1 MRSEVKFLSAL
12 VFIFLFNNYLAAS
25 PFIDS
30 TSLDST
36 SLQRQQSVSRDT
48 SIYRQTYEAAIKD
61 NRLSNDEKTLLKS
74 LQRALNLN
82 ANQVNLIEQK
92 LKIRYGDG
100 EQTGRWQFVLQN
112 TGWGAGLYGWGLPYL
127 FGKDETRWM
136 IGMEM
141 LTLGSTF
148 YLSQRYSEKMDLPL
162 ARSQMLGLG
171 SSIGLHY
178 GFAINELFE
187 LNNEDYYEFEGD
199 EDEKR
204 VWMAT
209 LMSTVPIGMLTGQY
223 LYNRWQPDYGRTW
236 VLSLGSLVALNSAF
250 DLQVALDPEPEEPM
264 ITYPHQAEVNKYD
277 AWVTKH
283 TKWEKRRALVTM
295 AAYPLGLLGSKI
307 LTENKNYTFGD
318 ALMPFQGY
326 LSGIVYNYMILDI
339 LDVDN
344 QPLHRLGNIGLGFSG
359 IYLYQ
364 KMIDG
369 YDYTFG
375 ESLLMGLGTV
385 SGMAFGLGTA
395 VITEASSR
403 VTSFLV
409 LTGGISGTLLTKPMI
424 TPQKDME
431 ILNSKESKFSI
442 YPAIFLEKSRNK
454 KDAIKIL
461 PGLNF
466 SFQLP

>member
-1 MRSEVKFLSAL
+1 
-12 VFIFLFNNYLAAS
+12 
-25 PFIDS
+25 
-30 TSLDST
+30 
-36 SLQRQQSVSRDT
+36 
-48 SIYRQTYEAAIKD
+48 
-61 NRLSNDEKTLLKS
+61 
-74 LQRALNLN
+74 
-82 ANQVNLIEQK
+82 
-92 LKIRYGDG
+92 
-100 EQTGRWQFVLQN
+100 
-112 TGWGAGLYGWGLPYL
+112 
-127 FGKDETRWM
+127 
-136 IGMEM
+136 
-141 LTLGSTF
+141 
-148 YLSQRYSEKMDLPL
+148 
-162 ARSQMLGLG
+162 
-171 SSIGLHY
+171 
-178 GFAINELFE
+178 
-187 LNNEDYYEFEGD
+187 
-199 EDEKR
+199 
-204 VWMAT
+204 
-209 LMSTVPIGMLTGQY
+209 
-223 LYNRWQPDYGRTW
+223 
-236 VLSLGSLVALNSAF
+236 
-250 DLQVALDPEPEEPM
+250 
-264 ITYPHQAEVNKYD
+264 
-277 AWVTKH
+277 
-283 TKWEKRRALVTM
+283 TM

-307 LTENKNYTFGD
+307 LTENKNYTLGD